1 MMAPAAARAREA
13 AEAPA
18 PAPSVE
24 DAAAGWAAVTELI
37 DARMQEAIL
46 HHRYCAELANQ
57 MRESI
62 KGVAA
67 EHVCPLTLGLLVDP
81 VVAKD
86 GQIYERSHI
95 LAWLSRNATSPVT
108 REPMGTELTPVPI
121 IRNSIEKLVSSGAI
135 EGDIAEAWQKASAKK
150 RADEMLVK
158 ETRAKAEGGEGDAM
172 YLLGAWYQ
180 LGMNGLAVDKAQAR
194 AWYERSAAARDPM
207 GMAKFGDCLLAGA
220 GGPQDDVFGV
230 MNVTEAAHLG
240 SDLGAFLLGRAFFE
254 SCNGL
259 PKDPVRAQYWLK
271 KAFDGECEVKHLN
284 EEGRAEAAVYLRE
297 LQDE

>member
-1 MMAPAAARAREA
+1 MQEGDWMQEA
-13 AEAPA
+13 
-18 PAPSVE
+18 S
-24 DAAAGWAAVTELI
+24 DAL
-37 DARMQEAIL
+37 DARMQEAITGVKEAM
-46 HHRYCAELANQ
+46 RRQAEQDKENAELANQ

-67 EHVCPLTLGLLVDP
+67 EHICPLTLGLLVDP

-194 AWYERSAAARDPM
+194 AWYERSAAARDPR
-207 GMAKFGDCLLAGA
+207 GLATFGCFLLDGI
-220 GGPQDDVFGV
+220 GGPQDNVFGI
-230 MNVTEAAHLG
+230 MNLAQAAELG
-240 SDLGAFLLGRAFFE
+240 SDYGAYILGHAFF
-254 SCNGL
+254 SGDGL
-259 PKDPVRAQYWLK
+259 PKDPVRARYWLK
-271 KAFDGECEVKHLN
+271 KAVDGECEFKLLFHDD
-284 EEGRAEAAVYLRE
+284 RSAAEQMLEALESGGGVIS
-297 LQDE
+297 

>member
-1 MMAPAAARAREA
+1 MQEA
-13 AEAPA
+13 
-18 PAPSVE
+18 S
-24 DAAAGWAAVTELI
+24 DAL
-37 DARMQEAIL
+37 DARMQEATTML
-46 HHRYCAELANQ
+46 KEAMRRQAEQDKENAELANRQ
-57 MRESI
+57 AKMRESI

-67 EHVCPLTLGLLVDP
+67 EYVCPLTLELPVDP

-194 AWYERSAAARDPM
+194 AWYERSAATRDPM
-207 GMAKFGDCLLAGA
+207 GLSSFGSCLLRGA
-220 GGPQDDVFGV
+220 GGPQNTSLGLVYITDG
-230 MNVTEAAHLG
+230 AHLG
-240 SDLGAFLLGRAFFE
+240 SNFGAYTLGKAFFAGRH
-254 SCNGL
+254 GL
-259 PKDPVRAQYWLK
+259 PEDRVQARFWLK
-271 KAFDGECEVKHLN
+271 KAVDKECKFTHLADT
-284 EEGRAEAAVYLRE
+284 AEALAATWLRE
-297 LQDE
+297 LNE